1 MSVIKKHIIQFP
13 DFPNF
18 KPNLTPVQIFA
29 LGSFGGSYWR
39 SIYSNVTK
47 KKYSEAHLDLPS
59 KWWKEIP
66 SNYLINHKE
75 NVSINQYKVHSG
87 MGLEYWES
95 KGWINPI
102 DPYGWVQWYCHFYN
116 GRRTE
121 DDKRQIKRWINFAG
135 PKGRWKIRLI
145 GNIIRNNS
153 DFDDTNIS
161 PVIRQGLQHWGYKL
175 TKSDVENVKWNS
187 DF

>member
-1 MSVIKKHIIQFP
+1 MSIIKNHTIQFA
-13 DFPNF
+13 DFPDF
-18 KPNLTPVQIFA
+18 KPNLTPIQIFA

-95 KGWINPI
+95 
-102 DPYGWVQWYCHFYN
+102 
-116 GRRTE
+116 
-121 DDKRQIKRWINFAG
+121 
-135 PKGRWKIRLI
+135 
-145 GNIIRNNS
+145 
-153 DFDDTNIS
+153 
-161 PVIRQGLQHWGYKL
+161 
-175 TKSDVENVKWNS
+175 
-187 DF
+187 

>member
-1 MSVIKKHIIQFP
+1 MSIIKNHTIQFA
-13 DFPNF
+13 DFPDF
-18 KPNLTPVQIFA
+18 KPNLTPIQIFA

-153 DFDDTNIS
+153 DFDDTIIS